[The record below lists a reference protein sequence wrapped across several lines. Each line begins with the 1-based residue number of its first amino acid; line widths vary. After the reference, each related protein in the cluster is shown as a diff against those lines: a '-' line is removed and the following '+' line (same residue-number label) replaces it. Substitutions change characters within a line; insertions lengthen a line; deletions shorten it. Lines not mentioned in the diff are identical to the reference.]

1 MSIILF
7 DEVCF
12 FDSVNNKTIMYGHFQ
27 NIFEKIEIDNI
38 DFNIVFCKERKKG
51 DIYYVKNWTSDFY
64 IEIEGTITS
73 IPKIRF
79 IYKDKEIV
87 KTNITLQFPFEN
99 CDLSLDSDSAIIS
112 TISKDYSSRLEE
124 WIDYNLNL
132 GFSGIVIFNNDM
144 NKENTI
150 NEKQDCSVHNGSTS
164 DICQKKKYKGKVW
177 EVKMNYS
184 PIKGTHWNN
193 IQRITLHIGVN
204 AFRNKCS
211 KIALIDADEF
221 IYLPNHS
228 NILDFLKKY
237 KGRTI
242 TMRSNILTNKANND
256 IIDNNILDLC
266 MYVGEDRYLKILI
279 DTSFLMPMEFIIGP
293 HHQTWSKLLDKDE
306 IIHYHC
312 WVNSRYEYN
321 EEMPK
326 IEFLKKM
333 KQEYTL
339 KNKKLNK

>member
-1 MSIILF
+1 MSVILF
-7 DEVCF
+7 DEVCL

-38 DFNIVFCKERKKG
+38 DFNIVFCKERKKVNIHYTK
-51 DIYYVKNWTSDFY
+51 DRTSDFY

-79 IYKDKEIV
+79 IYENKEIV

-99 CDLSLDSDSAIIS
+99 CDLSLDSDSAIIT
-112 TISKDYSSRLEE
+112 TILKDYSSRLEE

-144 NKENTI
+144 NIENTI
-150 NEKQDCSVHNGSTS
+150 NENHDFLLQNGSTS
-164 DICQKKKYKGKVW
+164 DICQKEKYKGKVW
-177 EVKMNYS
+177 EVKMNYA
-184 PIKGTHWNN
+184 PIKDTHWNN
-193 IQRITLHIGVN
+193 IQRITFHIGVN
-204 AFRNKCS
+204 VFRNKCN

-221 IYLPNHS
+221 IHLPNHS

-237 KGRTI
+237 KGTTI
-242 TMRSNILTNKANND
+242 TIRSNILTNKANND
-256 IIDNNILDLC
+256 TIDNNILDLC
-266 MYVGEDRYLKILI
+266 MYVGEDLYWKMLI
-279 DTSFLMPMEFIIGP
+279 DTSSLMPMEFIMSP
-293 HHQTWSKLLDKDE
+293 HHAGWSKLLDKNE

-333 KQEYTL
+333 KQEYTVKI
-339 KNKKLNK
+339 KN